1 METDS
6 HKRELNRMDVPSA
19 GQLVSV
25 AMQNTTASRRLSAE
39 SQNRRGPSHWLAL

>member
-6 HKRELNRMDVPSA
+6 HKHELNWMDVPSA

-25 AMQNTTASRRLSAE
+25 AMQNTTASRRHSAE
-39 SQNRRGPSHWLAL
+39 SQNGRGLSHWLAL